1 MGGNSSTRRVSFESD
16 ENDNVMV
23 VKGVRLSENVINR
36 MREPTAPL
44 KPKQEPAHPL
54 SPLLQKPPP
63 SDPKVSLP
71 HSKVETVTHPPLA
84 SPPPPP
90 PQPQPEQVPAP
101 TVIDIVL
108 PIPPP
113 SAPASPPASAAF
125 EPDNVSA
132 CASASASPNDPIAPT
147 VPPTPPATLAPP
159 VPDVSS
165 SAPSML
171 PVTIEPILSP
181 VPHPSPHP
189 AEPATPPP
197 RPASGDTLSQQHVEP
212 PSIPPLLETIAP
224 CEPVTPPSQPSVE
237 TVSPA
242 PVPEPS
248 PVPPAASAVDEEALR
263 KKITDELQKGLEQE
277 RAKAERDLLS
287 WLEAEKARSS
297 AQVQAEAQSHV
308 RSEVSRLL
316 SAERD
321 AAQQSV
327 QQAILKEK
335 IAAEDEQR
343 RVNIYAK
350 KLASKEADLN
360 RQEAFYRDQVARLE
374 EWSAEIYKITT
385 DNYHKAADQVNAKYK
400 RYEWH
405 PVCADL
411 QGQILACYKEN
422 AGKTLLCSNL
432 AAKYLECVN
441 SAKQTG
447 KFAASWTEDIT
458 C

>member
-44 KPKQEPAHPL
+44 KPKQEAAHPL

-90 PQPQPEQVPAP
+90 PPPPPQPE
-101 TVIDIVL
+101 
-108 PIPPP
+108 
-113 SAPASPPASAAF
+113 
-125 EPDNVSA
+125 
-132 CASASASPNDPIAPT
+132 
-147 VPPTPPATLAPP
+147 
-159 VPDVSS
+159 
-165 SAPSML
+165 
-171 PVTIEPILSP
+171 
-181 VPHPSPHP
+181 
-189 AEPATPPP
+189 
-197 RPASGDTLSQQHVEP
+197 
-212 PSIPPLLETIAP
+212 
-224 CEPVTPPSQPSVE
+224 QPSVE

-263 KKITDELQKGLEQE
+263 KKITDELHKGLEQE

-297 AQVQAEAQSHV
+297 AQVQAEAKSHV

-321 AAQQSV
+321 AAQESV

-374 EWSAEIYKITT
+374 ERSAEIYKITT

-400 RYEWH
+400 RYESR

-411 QGQILACYKEN
+411 QGQILACYKGN
-422 AGKTLLCSNL
+422 VGKTLLCSNI

-441 SAKQTG
+441 SAKQNMLRTAG
-447 KFAASWTEDIT
+447 
-458 C
+458 